1 MSTVL
6 LAFFRTAMKENLAQT
21 LRANLGDN
29 PLVLLENSDG
39 TTRNHFLSDPALDF
53 AARELAKRIAPACP
67 QCGAAMIFVTATD
80 YEGWACMSTALCTC
94 RMPLANT

>member
-1 MSTVL
+1 
-6 LAFFRTAMKENLAQT
+6 MKENLAQT

-67 QCGAAMIFVTATD
+67 HCAAAMIFVTATD

-94 RMPLANT
+94 RIPLANSVNQ